1 MAKGYTVKTSV
12 FFDGKQ
18 AQRELDKLQLAA
30 DVLEKEMSKLK
41 ETLGDD
47 YKASKDFQKLN
58 AQWRSLT
65 TAIIQG
71 EEQIQGYT
79 DVLNNLSG
87 QSVRSLTYAVRAAN
101 AALRSFK
108 GDTAENREEIVATS
122 LSIDQAKF
130 RITQLKAGFSDL
142 MGQAQDTTGMTV
154 SQMEKLKKLLIEE
167 QSLVANDSKVWDEYE
182 RVIQRVG
189 NSIDYVKNS
198 GKNFKEEAALDVV
211 ANLDVASTNEINKA
225 ISDLKEI
232 RNELVVGSEEWQEM
246 GISINTAEEYLK
258 SYTTSGMADKMN
270 SQFENLT
277 SLSASALNEQK
288 KYWQGM
294 VDGAAA
300 GSQELANYE
309 SKLADVIAQEQSR
322 IAAQAGKVMASPE
335 SFSVKEIQEAIKA
348 TEQLRDAQQPG
359 SDAWKNYASQVENA
373 NNVLARFKDE
383 AKLDA
388 MNSQFESLASLSASA
403 LNEQKKYWQGVV
415 DNAKPY
421 STELDNAK
429 SKLEAIS
436 KLETNRKQGE
446 ALKTLAI
453 VESGAFDG
461 TIEETQQAI
470 KLLQEYQANLKTSD
484 TAGIERVNTAI
495 ETLNVSL
502 GKVKESAMSVDEA
515 MNIGTQL
522 QEGTFRGTLQELE
535 KANKTLMELKAN
547 TSVSDTEGLQKI
559 NTALREIQ
567 QATNKAKAEVIDVG
581 DLINN
586 RLKTASLDELQRAAK
601 QLQEQISHAERNT
614 EEYVRASAQLRTV
627 RAELDEAKDGWEEN
641 GNAIADAAKNL
652 KAYILAYFGISE
664 GLEKLKQIFSANLEL
679 SDSLAAVQKTTGLTA
694 KEVGSLSSEIDKID
708 TRASQEQLHQLA
720 ATAGQM
726 GVTAQED
733 ILGFVRA
740 ANQLTVALDEL
751 GEDGVESLVKI
762 NQLTGETDKLGLE
775 RALLASGSAINELS
789 ASSAASAGPIA
800 DVISRLGGIGSAA
813 NLGTADL
820 AALGATADA
829 LGQSTEVAGSS
840 LGKFIGTL
848 VSKSDQVADA
858 VGLDRQYL
866 QGLIDQGNTM
876 EAMIAVFERMENMG
890 GFAKLAPIMGD
901 LGSEGARASA
911 LFAAFAG
918 NVDLLKSQV
927 DVSRTAFTEATSVT
941 REYNTVNET
950 AAALVQRMGNSIRE
964 FFVNSGVVEWIT
976 NLLRAV
982 MDLPGWLDRNV
993 FAINGVTASVTA
1005 LTAALTANHVR
1016 MLLVAKGVKSLSD
1029 AWLLLRLAAI
1039 QAQTAMIGALRVLT
1053 RHPILL
1059 AATAATA
1066 ALGFLVGAIV
1076 KASKS
1081 TKELS
1086 EQQKTLNE
1094 STKSY
1099 DAQVLKEQ
1107 RSLNDLYGALN
1118 RAKQGTE
1125 TRRKLI
1131 GQINSQYGKYL
1142 DNMLT
1147 EKSTAD
1153 EIRKSYDKINESLRA
1168 NIALKAQ
1175 NETIDKIQAQGVE
1188 EQATQLQNLRDSFGE
1203 YTDNSGLIETVIG
1216 QVVQRV
1222 DSAQQQGISNIK
1234 VLYDVQRELLGSI
1247 VGGGREVSEEM
1258 AEALDAYIRSVYGT
1272 AVAIQNTKKKYAPI
1286 IGSNPSGTGTTTTT
1300 EESGGTGGSTVTP
1313 LSEEE
1318 KKRIAKEKERAA
1330 VSGYKDSLKLMDAYY
1345 KDREALVRKRI
1356 MEEGKSEADL
1366 NIELNRLNDERLR
1379 DTEQFQKRMLGME
1392 NTFDPSKFKVTVDG
1406 KEEVYFSE
1414 KDMQKLEQNIKTYGS
1429 KMTAGIRQ
1437 ELTNTQVE
1445 IQSRTWGIKQ
1455 EMMKVLLDN
1464 DDIARVTNDFQ
1475 QALTTT
1481 GLFSSDIENLDKQQA
1496 DKRLSLLKEWSK
1508 DSQNMTLQD
1517 IKNKVMLEESFDEW
1531 REGRTDEHFQT
1542 LLMMLRNYGQEVND
1556 IERQQQEDRQKMIE
1570 EEWVKSGK
1578 EDQWQKRDTENQRN
1592 VDLTGNAMDIGLA
1605 SQEQLDDAQI
1615 KLYQD
1620 RLLAAQDYYNYVM
1633 QYGGDVME
1641 AERARNE
1648 AYLALD
1654 QAEMESQKHKMETMQ
1669 GYADALTGF
1678 AEQMGEAAWGEVD
1691 DRKEAAKQLLQTT
1704 MNLTKQL
1711 ILEKVKELISKK
1723 ALAQQEVVMTQTTEQ
1738 TKTAIQGQSAITD
1751 LTVEQAKTQ
1760 AEMTMGISQ
1769 GGSKTIG
1776 KLGWWGIPLIAV
1788 ITAALNALMSAAMS
1802 SVNKAKSEVASATGV
1817 GGGKK
1822 LSTGMLT
1829 YAEGNYPVLGNDG
1842 KVYDAKYEGSNL
1854 KTGVYKGGAHFGIF
1868 SEKLPEMIVD
1878 GKTTQKLILNYPHIY
1893 DAITTIAKHGR
1904 LVNAMPTFAAG
1915 DYPAGLTRLTNTDT
1929 SAMAM
1934 VDEEAIAREE
1944 RTNAVLEQASTA
1956 IRELSKVL
1964 TSGQISAS
1972 VDPYANSKATK
1983 RAERFMRRRNI
1994 G

>member
-1 MAKGYTVKTSV
+1 MAKKETISIYVN
-12 FFDGKQ
+12 GKQ
-18 AQRELDKLQLAA
+18 AEDVIKGLEAQSKSLGVELGKLREKIKDVPEDTKEWKKLNKEIEELEVRQRNLDKTIVSGWKTIKSYN
-30 DVLEKEMSKLK
+30 DVMSDLSSARLNELTRAQKHLRSMLRGMSKEDTGYE
-41 ETLGDD
+41 ET
-47 YKASKDFQKLN
+47 
-58 AQWRSLT
+58 
-65 TAIIQG
+65 
-71 EEQIQGYT
+71 
-79 DVLNNLSG
+79 V
-87 QSVRSLTYAVRAAN
+87 
-101 AALRSFK
+101 
-108 GDTAENREEIVATS
+108 
-122 LSIDQAKF
+122 
-130 RITQLKAGFSDL
+130 
-142 MGQAQDTTGMTV
+142 
-154 SQMEKLKKLLIEE
+154 EKLRMVDDAILRIKDSWKGTSQAAREAQEIEMTSQLSKLPKL
-167 QSLVANDSKVWDEYE
+167 
-182 RVIQRVG
+182 
-189 NSIDYVKNS
+189 
-198 GKNFKEEAALDVV
+198 
-211 ANLDVASTNEINKA
+211 
-225 ISDLKEI
+225 SDKDI
-232 RNELVVGSEEWQEM
+232 
-246 GISINTAEEYLK
+246 
-258 SYTTSGMADKMN
+258 AD
-270 SQFENLT
+270 
-277 SLSASALNEQK
+277 QK
-288 KYWQGM
+288 KYWQELA
-294 VDGAAA
+294 DGAER
-300 GSQELANYE
+300 GSLAWEEYA
-309 SKLADVIAQEQSR
+309 SKVQMVSNEEQRRQSIQAKTVIEDVS
-322 IAAQAGKVMASPE
+322 KS
-335 SFSVKEIQEAIKA
+335 SFTGSVSETQEAIKLLQQYRL
-348 TEQLRDAQQPG
+348 TLDTTDAKGLQEVDAALLVLNQHVKEASKEYITFSQTLEDVSSL
-359 SDAWKNYASQVENA
+359 SDQ
-373 NNVLARFKDE
+373 D
-383 AKLDA
+383 
-388 MNSQFESLASLSASA
+388 LAS
-403 LNEQKKYWQGVV
+403 QKKYWQEMANGAEKGSDKLSEYQSKLQQVI
-415 DNAKPY
+415 DEEQRRISIQEKDTKRY
-421 STELDNAK
+421 QEYQAK
-429 SKLEAIS
+429 SLIS
-436 KLETNRKQGE
+436 GVGE
-446 ALKTLAI
+446 
-453 VESGAFDG
+453 G
-461 TIEETQQAI
+461 TFTGSIGETQEAI
-470 KLLQEYQANLKTSD
+470 KLLQQYRLTLETTDAKGLQEVDNALAELN
-484 TAGIERVNTAI
+484 ERVKQSSSDFISLNEAI
-495 ETLNVSL
+495 RQSRTV
-502 GKVKESAMSVDEA
+502 G
-515 MNIGTQL
+515 
-522 QEGTFRGTLQELE
+522 EGTFDGSIADLE
-535 KANKTLMELKAN
+535 RLKKTLEEYKREVAVSNPEGLKDIEDSINKVEKKLSEAKYASIDLDDVLKNLDKKSFEELSLAADKLQAE
-547 TSVSDTEGLQKI
+547 VKQAGQDTEEFARKS
-559 NTALREIQ
+559 AELRQ
-567 QATNKAKAEVIDVG
+567 VNAQ
-581 DLINN
+581 
-586 RLKTASLDELQRAAK
+586 LDEVKDNWKETSEETNNAAK
-601 QLQEQISHAERNT
+601 SVL
-614 EEYVRASAQLRTV
+614 
-627 RAELDEAKDGWEEN
+627 
-641 GNAIADAAKNL
+641 
-652 KAYILAYFGISE
+652 AYIAAYL
-664 GLEKLKQIFSANLEL
+664 GLDQLLDKLQQIFSANLEL

-751 GEDGVESLVKI
+751 GEDGVEALVKI

-813 NLGTADL
+813 NLATADL

-829 LGQSTEVAGSS
+829 LGQSSEVAGSS
-840 LGKFIGTL
+840 LAKFIGTL

-876 EAMIAVFERMENMG
+876 EAMIAVFEKMEGMG
-890 GFAKLAPIMGD
+890 GYTKLAPILGD

-918 NVDLLKSQV
+918 NVNLLKSQV
-927 DVSRTAFTEATSVT
+927 DVSRTAFAEATSVT

-993 FAINGVTASVTA
+993 FAINGVTASVTSLGA
-1005 LTAALTANHVR
+1005 AIAVCNVKMMLATKGVTTWAGAWKLLTAAANTSKTAI
-1016 MLLVAKGVKSLSD
+1016 LGVLQIITK
-1029 AWLLLRLAAI
+1029 
-1039 QAQTAMIGALRVLT
+1039 
-1053 RHPILL
+1053 HPIML

-1066 ALGFLVGAIV
+1066 ALGYLVGAIV

-1125 TRRKLI
+1125 ARRKLI
-1131 GQINSQYGKYL
+1131 GQINTQYGKYL

-1153 EIRKSYDKINESLRA
+1153 EIRKSYDKINESLRE

-1175 NETIDKIQAQGVE
+1175 KETIDKIQAQGVE

-1247 VGGGREVSEEM
+1247 VGGGQEVSEEM
-1258 AEALDAYIRSVYGT
+1258 ANALDAYIRSVYGT

-1286 IGSNPSGTGTTTTT
+1286 IGSNPSGAGTVTTT
-1300 EESGGTGGSTVTP
+1300 EESDGTGEATGTP
-1313 LSEEE
+1313 ISEQE
-1318 KKRIAKEKERAA
+1318 KKRIAKENERAA
-1330 VSGYKDSLKLMDAYY
+1330 VQGYKDSLKLIDAYY

-1379 DTEQFQKRMLGME
+1379 DTEQFQKRMLGMK

-1414 KDMQKLEQNIKTYGS
+1414 KDMKKLETNVKTYGS

-1445 IQSRTWGIKQ
+1445 IQSKTWGIKQ

-1475 QALTTT
+1475 EALTTT

-1531 REGRTDEHFQT
+1531 REKRTDEHYQA
-1542 LLMMLRNYGQEVND
+1542 LLMMLRNFGIEVAD
-1556 IERQQQEDRQKMIE
+1556 IERQQQEDRQKLVE
-1570 EEWVKSGK
+1570 DKWLQSGK
-1578 EDQWQKRDTENQRN
+1578 SEKWEKKDTENQRSL
-1592 VDLTGNAMDIGLA
+1592 DLTSRAMDMGLA
-1605 SQEQLDDAQI
+1605 SQEQVDDAEI

-1620 RLLAAQDYYNYVM
+1620 RLLAAREYYNFVLEH
-1633 QYGGDVME
+1633 GGNLLE
-1641 AERARNE
+1641 AERERNE

-1654 QAEMESQKHKMETMQ
+1654 QAELQSQQHKMETMQ

-1691 DRKEAAKQLLQTT
+1691 DRKEAAKQLLKTT
-1704 MNLTKQL
+1704 MELTKQL
-1711 ILEKVKELISKK
+1711 ILEKVKELITKQTLS
-1723 ALAQQEVVMTQTTEQ
+1723 QQEITMEQTTEQ
-1738 TKTAIQGQSAITD
+1738 AKTAIQGQSAITD

-1760 AEMTMGISQ
+1760 AQNTMGISQ
-1769 GGSKTIG
+1769 ASSKTLG

-1788 ITAALNALMSAAMS
+1788 ITAALNALMSAAMG
-1802 SVNKAKSEVASATGV
+1802 SVNKAKAEVSSATGV
-1817 GGGKK
+1817 SGGR
-1822 LSTGMLT
+1822 LATGMLT

-1842 KVYDAKYEGSNL
+1842 NVYNAKYEGKEI
-1854 KTGVYKGGAHFGIF
+1854 KTGIYRGGAHFGIF
-1868 SEKLPEMIVD
+1868 SEKKPEAIID
-1878 GKTTQKLILNYPHIY
+1878 GDTTQRLILNHPDIWR
-1893 DAITTIAKHGR
+1893 AIVTLSKNGR
-1904 LVNAMPTFAAG
+1904 IDRGMRTFATGNINELAKQ
-1915 DYPAGLTRLTNTDT
+1915 AQV
-1929 SAMAM
+1929 AEQQAAV
-1934 VDEEAIAREE
+1934 VDM
-1944 RTNAVLEQASTA
+1944 AVLNDTITSLREMMAVNNGIMSSIATNGIQAHL
-1956 IRELSKVL
+1956 EMY
-1964 TSGQISAS
+1964 GQNGAFKQMKKAEKF
-1972 VDPYANSKATK
+1972 ANRVGYK
-1983 RAERFMRRRNI
+1983 
-1994 G
+1994 

>member
-1 MAKGYTVKTSV
+1 MAKKETISIYVN
-12 FFDGKQ
+12 GKQ
-18 AQRELDKLQLAA
+18 AEDVIKGLEAQSKSLGVELGKLREKIKDVPEDTKEWKKLNKEIEELEVRQRNLDKTIVSGWKTIKSYN
-30 DVLEKEMSKLK
+30 DVMSDLSSARLNELTRAQKHLRSMLRGMSKDDTGYE
-41 ETLGDD
+41 ET
-47 YKASKDFQKLN
+47 
-58 AQWRSLT
+58 
-65 TAIIQG
+65 
-71 EEQIQGYT
+71 
-79 DVLNNLSG
+79 V
-87 QSVRSLTYAVRAAN
+87 
-101 AALRSFK
+101 
-108 GDTAENREEIVATS
+108 
-122 LSIDQAKF
+122 
-130 RITQLKAGFSDL
+130 
-142 MGQAQDTTGMTV
+142 
-154 SQMEKLKKLLIEE
+154 EKLRMVDDAILRIKDSWKGTSQAAREAQEIEMTSQLSKLPKL
-167 QSLVANDSKVWDEYE
+167 
-182 RVIQRVG
+182 
-189 NSIDYVKNS
+189 
-198 GKNFKEEAALDVV
+198 
-211 ANLDVASTNEINKA
+211 
-225 ISDLKEI
+225 SDKDI
-232 RNELVVGSEEWQEM
+232 
-246 GISINTAEEYLK
+246 
-258 SYTTSGMADKMN
+258 AD
-270 SQFENLT
+270 
-277 SLSASALNEQK
+277 QK
-288 KYWQGM
+288 KYWQELA
-294 VDGAAA
+294 DGAERGSLAWEEYAA
-300 GSQELANYE
+300 KVQMVSNEEQRRQSIQAKTVIEDVSKSSFTGSVSET
-309 SKLADVIAQEQSR
+309 
-322 IAAQAGKVMASPE
+322 
-335 SFSVKEIQEAIKA
+335 QEAIKLLQQYRL
-348 TEQLRDAQQPG
+348 TLDTTDAKGLQEVDAALLVLNQHVKEASKEYITFSQTLEDVSSL
-359 SDAWKNYASQVENA
+359 SDQ
-373 NNVLARFKDE
+373 D
-383 AKLDA
+383 
-388 MNSQFESLASLSASA
+388 LAS
-403 LNEQKKYWQGVV
+403 QKKYWQEMANGAEKGSDKLSEYQSKLQQVI
-415 DNAKPY
+415 DEEQRRISIQEKDTKRY
-421 STELDNAK
+421 QEYQAK
-429 SKLEAIS
+429 SLIS
-436 KLETNRKQGE
+436 GVGE
-446 ALKTLAI
+446 DTFTGSI
-453 VESGAFDG
+453 G
-461 TIEETQQAI
+461 ETQEAI
-470 KLLQEYQANLKTSD
+470 KLLQQYRSTLETTDAKGLQEVDNALAELN
-484 TAGIERVNTAI
+484 ERVKQSSSDFISLNEAI
-495 ETLNVSL
+495 RQSRAV
-502 GKVKESAMSVDEA
+502 G
-515 MNIGTQL
+515 
-522 QEGTFRGTLQELE
+522 EGTFDGSIADLE
-535 KANKTLMELKAN
+535 RLKKTLEEYKREVAVSNPEGLKDIEDSINKVEKKLSEAKYASIDLDDVLKNLDKKSFEELSLAADKLQAE
-547 TSVSDTEGLQKI
+547 VKQAGQDTEEFARKS
-559 NTALREIQ
+559 AELRQ
-567 QATNKAKAEVIDVG
+567 VNAQ
-581 DLINN
+581 
-586 RLKTASLDELQRAAK
+586 LDEVKDNWKETSEETNNAAK
-601 QLQEQISHAERNT
+601 SVL
-614 EEYVRASAQLRTV
+614 
-627 RAELDEAKDGWEEN
+627 
-641 GNAIADAAKNL
+641 
-652 KAYILAYFGISE
+652 AYIAAYL
-664 GLEKLKQIFSANLEL
+664 GLDQLLDKLQQIFSANLEL

-694 KEVGSLSSEIDKID
+694 KEVGALSSEIDKID

-751 GEDGVESLVKI
+751 GEDGVEALVKI

-800 DVISRLGGIGSAA
+800 DVISRLGGIGAA
-813 NLGTADL
+813 SNLATADL

-876 EAMIAVFERMENMG
+876 EAMIAVFERMEDMG
-890 GFAKLAPIMGD
+890 GFAKLAPIMGE

-911 LFAAFAG
+911 LFASFAG

-927 DVSRTAFTEATSVT
+927 DVSRTAFAEATSVT

-976 NLLRAV
+976 NLLRSV

-1005 LTAALTANHVR
+1005 LTAAFTANHVR

-1039 QAQTAMIGALRVLT
+1039 QAQTAMTGALRVLT

-1066 ALGFLVGAIV
+1066 ALGYLVGAIV

-1094 STKSY
+1094 STKSF
-1099 DAQVLKEQ
+1099 DTQVLKEQ

-1125 TRRKLI
+1125 ARRKLI
-1131 GQINSQYGKYL
+1131 GQINTQYGKYL

-1153 EIRKSYDKINESLRA
+1153 EIRKSYDKINESLRE

-1175 NETIDKIQAQGVE
+1175 KETIDKIQAQGVE

-1286 IGSNPSGTGTTTTT
+1286 IGSNQSGTETGTVTTT
-1300 EESGGTGGSTVTP
+1300 EESDGTGDASGTP
-1313 LSEEE
+1313 LSEQE
-1318 KKRIAKEKERAA
+1318 KKRIAKENERAA
-1330 VSGYKDSLKLMDAYY
+1330 VQGYKDSLKLMDAYY

-1379 DTEQFQKRMLGME
+1379 DTEQFQKRMLGMK

-1414 KDMQKLEQNIKTYGS
+1414 KDMKKLETNVKTYGS

-1445 IQSRTWGIKQ
+1445 IQSKTWGIKQ

-1475 QALTTT
+1475 EALTTT

-1508 DSQNMTLQD
+1508 ESQNMTLQD
-1517 IKNKVMLEESFDEW
+1517 IKNKVMSEESFDEW
-1531 REGRTDEHFQT
+1531 REKRTDEHYQA
-1542 LLMMLRNYGQEVND
+1542 LLMMLRNFGIEVAD
-1556 IERQQQEDRQKMIE
+1556 IERQQKEDRQKLVE
-1570 EEWVKSGK
+1570 DKWLQSGK
-1578 EDQWQKRDTENQRN
+1578 SENWEKKDTENQRSL
-1592 VDLTGNAMDIGLA
+1592 DLTSRAMDMGLA
-1605 SQEQLDDAQI
+1605 SQEQVDDAEI

-1620 RLLAAQDYYNYVM
+1620 RLLAAQKYYEFTLKN
-1633 QYGGDVME
+1633 GGDLLE
-1641 AERARNE
+1641 AERTRNE

-1654 QAEMESQKHKMETMQ
+1654 QAELQSQQHKMETMQ

-1691 DRKEAAKQLLQTT
+1691 DRKEAAKQLLKTT
-1704 MNLTKQL
+1704 MELTKQL
-1711 ILEKVKELISKK
+1711 ILEKVKELITKQTLS
-1723 ALAQQEVVMTQTTEQ
+1723 QQEITMEQTTEQ
-1738 TKTAIQGQSAITD
+1738 AKTAIQGQSAITD

-1760 AEMTMGISQ
+1760 AQNTMGISQ
-1769 GGSKTIG
+1769 ASSKTLG

-1788 ITAALNALMSAAMS
+1788 ITAALNALMSAAMG
-1802 SVNKAKSEVASATGV
+1802 SVNKAKAEVSSATGV
-1817 GGGKK
+1817 SGGR
-1822 LSTGMLT
+1822 LATGMLT

-1842 KVYDAKYEGSNL
+1842 NVYNAKYEGKEI
-1854 KTGVYKGGAHFGIF
+1854 KTGIYRGGAHFGIF
-1868 SEKLPEMIVD
+1868 SEKKPEAIID
-1878 GKTTQKLILNYPHIY
+1878 GDTTQRLILNHPDIWR
-1893 DAITTIAKHGR
+1893 AIVTLSKNGR
-1904 LVNAMPTFAAG
+1904 IDRGMRTFATGNINELAKQ
-1915 DYPAGLTRLTNTDT
+1915 AQV
-1929 SAMAM
+1929 AEQQAAV
-1934 VDEEAIAREE
+1934 VDM
-1944 RTNAVLEQASTA
+1944 AVLNDTITSLREMMAVNNGIMSSIATNGIQAHL
-1956 IRELSKVL
+1956 EMY
-1964 TSGQISAS
+1964 GQNGAFKQMKKAEKF
-1972 VDPYANSKATK
+1972 ANMVGYK
-1983 RAERFMRRRNI
+1983 
-1994 G
+1994 

>member
-1 MAKGYTVKTSV
+1 MAYKG
-12 FFDGKQ
+12 
-18 AQRELDKLQLAA
+18 R
-30 DVLEKEMSKLK
+30 
-41 ETLGDD
+41 
-47 YKASKDFQKLN
+47 
-58 AQWRSLT
+58 RSYNIYIGT
-65 TAIIQG
+65 
-71 EEQIQGYT
+71 E
-79 DVLNNLSG
+79 
-87 QSVRSLTYAVRAAN
+87 
-101 AALRSFK
+101 
-108 GDTAENREEIVATS
+108 
-122 LSIDQAKF
+122 
-130 RITQLKAGFSDL
+130 
-142 MGQAQDTTGMTV
+142 QAQDQLRLLRNQ
-154 SQMEKLKKLLIEE
+154 SEKL
-167 QSLVANDSKVWDEYE
+167 
-182 RVIQRVG
+182 G
-189 NSIDYVKNS
+189 
-198 GKNFKEEAALDVV
+198 
-211 ANLDVASTNEINKA
+211 
-225 ISDLKEI
+225 
-232 RNELVVGSEEWQEM
+232 
-246 GISINTAEEYLK
+246 
-258 SYTTSGMADKMN
+258 
-270 SQFENLT
+270 
-277 SLSASALNEQK
+277 
-288 KYWQGM
+288 
-294 VDGAAA
+294 
-300 GSQELANYE
+300 
-309 SKLADVIAQEQSR
+309 
-322 IAAQAGKVMASPE
+322 
-335 SFSVKEIQEAIKA
+335 KEIQSMEKKLEQIGEGNDGYDKIAKKLEAAKAEQAELNITIENGYKKIESYESILGNLSSVSFKELSYAQGRARQDLRLLSQGTDEYIKKADELKQINEVIESVRDSWKGVSDA
-348 TEQLRDAQQPG
+348 TKAAQEAKVGDIIYDAQQG
-359 SDAWKNYASQVENA
+359 
-373 NNVLARFKDE
+373 LFK
-383 AKLDA
+383 
-388 MNSQFESLASLSASA
+388 
-403 LNEQKKYWQGVV
+403 
-415 DNAKPY
+415 
-421 STELDNAK
+421 
-429 SKLEAIS
+429 
-436 KLETNRKQGE
+436 
-446 ALKTLAI
+446 
-453 VESGAFDG
+453 G
-461 TIEETQQAI
+461 TIEETQEAI
-470 KLLQEYQANLKTSD
+470 KLLQQYRTTLD
-484 TAGIERVNTAI
+484 TTDAKGLEEVDNALT
-495 ETLNVSL
+495 ELNN
-502 GKVKESAMSVDEA
+502 KIKESSANFISLNDALRQSKEV
-515 MNIGTQL
+515 G
-522 QEGTFRGTLQELE
+522 EGTFDGSIADLERLKKTLEEYKREVAVSNPEGLKDIEDSINKVEKKLSEAKYASVDLDDVLKNLDKKSFEELSLAADKLQAEVKQAGQDTEEFARKSAELRQVNAQLEEVKDSWKETGEETDNAAKSVLAYIAAALGLDQLLDKLQE
-535 KANKTLMELKAN
+535 
-547 TSVSDTEGLQKI
+547 V
-559 NTALREIQ
+559 
-567 QATNKAKAEVIDVG
+567 
-581 DLINN
+581 
-586 RLKTASLDELQRAAK
+586 
-601 QLQEQISHAERNT
+601 
-614 EEYVRASAQLRTV
+614 
-627 RAELDEAKDGWEEN
+627 
-641 GNAIADAAKNL
+641 
-652 KAYILAYFGISE
+652 
-664 GLEKLKQIFSANLEL
+664 FSANLEL

-751 GEDGVESLVKI
+751 GEDGVETLVKI

-789 ASSAASAGPIA
+789 AASAASAGPIA
-800 DVISRLGGIGSAA
+800 DVISRLGGIGAA
-813 NLGTADL
+813 SNLATADL

-876 EAMIAVFERMENMG
+876 EAMIAVFEKMESMG

-927 DVSRTAFTEATSVT
+927 DVSRSAFAEATSVT

-982 MDLPGWLDRNV
+982 MDLPGWLERNV
-993 FAINGVTASVTA
+993 FAINGVTASVTSLGA
-1005 LTAALTANHVR
+1005 AIAVCNVKMMLATKGITTWAGAWKLLTAAANTSKTAI
-1016 MLLVAKGVKSLSD
+1016 LGVLQIITK
-1029 AWLLLRLAAI
+1029 
-1039 QAQTAMIGALRVLT
+1039 
-1053 RHPILL
+1053 HPIML
-1059 AATAATA
+1059 AATAAATA
-1066 ALGFLVGAIV
+1066 VGFLVGAIV

-1125 TRRKLI
+1125 ARRKLI
-1131 GQINSQYGKYL
+1131 GQINTQYGKYL

-1153 EIRKSYDKINESLRA
+1153 EIKKSYDKINESLRE

-1175 NETIDKIQAQGVE
+1175 KETIEKIQAQGVE

-1222 DSAQQQGISNIK
+1222 DSAQQQGISNIR

-1286 IGSNPSGTGTTTTT
+1286 IGSNASGTGTTNTDANGDDATGDA
-1300 EESGGTGGSTVTP
+1300 SGTP

-1330 VSGYKDSLKLMDAYY
+1330 VQGYKDSLKLIDAYY

-1366 NIELNRLNDERLR
+1366 NIELDRLNDERLR
-1379 DTEQFQKRMLGME
+1379 DTEQFQKRMLGMK
-1392 NTFDPSKFKVTVDG
+1392 NTFDPNKFKVTVDG

-1414 KDMQKLEQNIKTYGS
+1414 KDMQTLETNIKTYGS

-1445 IQSRTWGIKQ
+1445 IESRTWGIKQ

-1464 DDIARVTNDFQ
+1464 DDIARVTNDLRE
-1475 QALTTT
+1475 ALTTT
-1481 GLFSSDIENLDKQQA
+1481 GLFSSDIETLDKEQA

-1531 REGRTDEHFQT
+1531 REGRTDEHYQA
-1542 LLMMLRNYGQEVND
+1542 LLTMLRNFGIEVAD
-1556 IERQQQEDRQKMIE
+1556 IERQQQDDRQKLVE
-1570 EEWVKSGK
+1570 DKWLQSGNSEK
-1578 EDQWQKRDTENQRN
+1578 WEKKDTENQRSL
-1592 VDLTGNAMDIGLA
+1592 DLTSRAMDMGMA
-1605 SQEQLDDAQI
+1605 SQEQVDDAEI

-1620 RLLAAQDYYNYVM
+1620 RLLAAQDYYNFIL
-1633 QYGGDVME
+1633 QNGGNLLE

-1654 QAEMESQKHKMETMQ
+1654 QAELQSQQHKMETMQ

-1691 DRKEAAKQLLQTT
+1691 DRKEAAKQLLKTT
-1704 MNLTKQL
+1704 MELTKQL
-1711 ILEKVKELISKK
+1711 ILEKVKELITKQTLS
-1723 ALAQQEVVMTQTTEQ
+1723 QQEITMEQTTEQ
-1738 TKTAIQGQSAITD
+1738 AKTAIQGQSAMTD

-1760 AEMTMGISQ
+1760 AENTMGISQ
-1769 GGSKTIG
+1769 ASSKTLG

-1788 ITAALNALMSAAMS
+1788 ITAALNALMSAAMG
-1802 SVNKAKSEVASATGV
+1802 SVNKAKAEVASATGV
-1817 GGGKK
+1817 SGGR
-1822 LSTGMLT
+1822 LATGMLT

-1842 KVYDAKYEGSNL
+1842 NVYNAKYEGKEI
-1854 KTGVYKGGAHFGIF
+1854 KTGIYRGGAHFGIF
-1868 SEKLPEMIVD
+1868 SEKKPEAIID
-1878 GKTTQKLILNYPHIY
+1878 GDTTQRLIMNHPDIWK
-1893 DAITTIAKHGR
+1893 AIVTLSKNGR
-1904 LVNAMPTFAAG
+1904 IDRGMRTFATGNINELAKQ
-1915 DYPAGLTRLTNTDT
+1915 AQV
-1929 SAMAM
+1929 A
-1934 VDEEAIAREE
+1934 
-1944 RTNAVLEQASTA
+1944 EQ
-1956 IRELSKVL
+1956 
-1964 TSGQISAS
+1964 QSAS
-1972 VDPYANSKATK
+1972 VDMAVLNDTITSLREMMAVNNGIMSSIATNGIQAHLEMYGQNGAFKQMKKAEKFANRVGYK
-1983 RAERFMRRRNI
+1983 
-1994 G
+1994 

>member
-1 MAKGYTVKTSV
+1 MAYKGRRSYNIYIGTE
-12 FFDGKQ
+12 Q
-18 AQRELDKLQLAA
+18 AQDQLKLLNKQSRELGKSIADTEEKLMKMEEGTKNYEKVAAELTKMKNQQAELNRVIDNGYYKIEQYDNILA
-30 DVLEKEMSKLK
+30 
-41 ETLGDD
+41 
-47 YKASKDFQKLN
+47 
-58 AQWRSLT
+58 
-65 TAIIQG
+65 
-71 EEQIQGYT
+71 
-79 DVLNNLSG
+79 NLSG
-87 QSVRSLTYAVRAAN
+87 SSMKDLSYAQGRARQDLIGLAQGTEEYIKKAEELKRINETLNSVRESWKGVSDATKAAQ
-101 AALRSFK
+101 
-108 GDTAENREEIVATS
+108 E
-122 LSIDQAKF
+122 AK
-130 RITQLKAGFSDL
+130 
-142 MGQAQDTTGMTV
+142 
-154 SQMEKLKKLLIEE
+154 
-167 QSLVANDSKVWDEYE
+167 
-182 RVIQRVG
+182 VG
-189 NSIDYVKNS
+189 
-198 GKNFKEEAALDVV
+198 
-211 ANLDVASTNEINKA
+211 
-225 ISDLKEI
+225 
-232 RNELVVGSEEWQEM
+232 
-246 GISINTAEEYLK
+246 
-258 SYTTSGMADKMN
+258 
-270 SQFENLT
+270 
-277 SLSASALNEQK
+277 
-288 KYWQGM
+288 
-294 VDGAAA
+294 
-300 GSQELANYE
+300 
-309 SKLADVIAQEQSR
+309 DVIY
-322 IAAQAGKVMASPE
+322 
-335 SFSVKEIQEAIKA
+335 
-348 TEQLRDAQQPG
+348 DAQQG
-359 SDAWKNYASQVENA
+359 
-373 NNVLARFKDE
+373 LFK
-383 AKLDA
+383 
-388 MNSQFESLASLSASA
+388 
-403 LNEQKKYWQGVV
+403 
-415 DNAKPY
+415 
-421 STELDNAK
+421 
-429 SKLEAIS
+429 
-436 KLETNRKQGE
+436 
-446 ALKTLAI
+446 
-453 VESGAFDG
+453 G
-461 TIEETQQAI
+461 TIEETQEAI
-470 KLLQEYQANLKTSD
+470 KLLQQYRLTLDTTDAKGLQEVDAALLVLNQHVKEASKEYITFSQTLEDVSSLSDQDLASQKKYWQEMANGAEKGSDKLSEYQSKLQQVIDEEQRRISIQEKDTKRYQEYQAK
-484 TAGIERVNTAI
+484 
-495 ETLNVSL
+495 SL
-502 GKVKESAMSVDEA
+502 ISGV
-515 MNIGTQL
+515 G
-522 QEGTFRGTLQELE
+522 EGTFTGSIGETQEAIKLLQQYRSTLETTDAKGLQEVDNALAELNERVKQSSSDFISLNEAIRQSRTVGEGTFDGSIADLE
-535 KANKTLMELKAN
+535 RLKKTLEEYKREVAVSNPEGLKDIEDSINKVEKKLSEAKYASVDLDDVLKNLDKKSFEELSLAADKLQAE
-547 TSVSDTEGLQKI
+547 VKQAGQDTEEFARKS
-559 NTALREIQ
+559 AELRQ
-567 QATNKAKAEVIDVG
+567 VNAQ
-581 DLINN
+581 
-586 RLKTASLDELQRAAK
+586 LDEVKDNWKETSEETNNAAK
-601 QLQEQISHAERNT
+601 SVL
-614 EEYVRASAQLRTV
+614 
-627 RAELDEAKDGWEEN
+627 
-641 GNAIADAAKNL
+641 
-652 KAYILAYFGISE
+652 AYIAAYL
-664 GLEKLKQIFSANLEL
+664 GLDQLLDKLQQIFSANLEL

-751 GEDGVESLVKI
+751 GEDGVEALVKI

-800 DVISRLGGIGSAA
+800 DVISRLGGIGAA
-813 NLGTADL
+813 SNLATADL

-876 EAMIAVFERMENMG
+876 EAMIAVFERMEDMG

-927 DVSRTAFTEATSVT
+927 DVSRTAFAEATSVT

-1039 QAQTAMIGALRVLT
+1039 QAQTAMTGALRVLT

-1066 ALGFLVGAIV
+1066 ALGYLVGAIV

-1094 STKSY
+1094 STKSF
-1099 DAQVLKEQ
+1099 DTQVLKEQ

-1125 TRRKLI
+1125 ARRKLI
-1131 GQINSQYGKYL
+1131 GQINTQYGKYL

-1153 EIRKSYDKINESLRA
+1153 EIRKSYDKINESLRE

-1175 NETIDKIQAQGVE
+1175 KETIDKIQAQGVE

-1286 IGSNPSGTGTTTTT
+1286 IGSNQSGTETGTVTTT
-1300 EESGGTGGSTVTP
+1300 EESDGTGDASGTP
-1313 LSEEE
+1313 LSEQE
-1318 KKRIAKEKERAA
+1318 KKRIAKENERAA
-1330 VSGYKDSLKLMDAYY
+1330 VQGYKDSLKLMDAYY

-1379 DTEQFQKRMLGME
+1379 DTEQFQKRMLGMK

-1414 KDMQKLEQNIKTYGS
+1414 KDMKKLETNVKTYGS

-1445 IQSRTWGIKQ
+1445 IQSKTWGIKQ

-1475 QALTTT
+1475 EALTTT

-1508 DSQNMTLQD
+1508 ESQNMTLQD
-1517 IKNKVMLEESFDEW
+1517 IKNKVMSEESFDEW
-1531 REGRTDEHFQT
+1531 REKRTDEHYQA
-1542 LLMMLRNYGQEVND
+1542 LLMMLRNFGIEVAD
-1556 IERQQQEDRQKMIE
+1556 IERQQKEDRQKLVE
-1570 EEWVKSGK
+1570 DKWLQSGESENWEK
-1578 EDQWQKRDTENQRN
+1578 KDTENQRSL
-1592 VDLTGNAMDIGLA
+1592 DLTSRAMDMGLA
-1605 SQEQLDDAQI
+1605 SQEQVDDAEI

-1620 RLLAAQDYYNYVM
+1620 RLLAAQKYYEFTLKN
-1633 QYGGDVME
+1633 GGDLLE
-1641 AERARNE
+1641 AERRRNE

-1654 QAEMESQKHKMETMQ
+1654 QAELQSQQHKMETMQ

-1691 DRKEAAKQLLQTT
+1691 DRKEAAKQLLKTT
-1704 MNLTKQL
+1704 MELTKQL
-1711 ILEKVKELISKK
+1711 ILEKVKELITKQTLS
-1723 ALAQQEVVMTQTTEQ
+1723 QQEITMEQTTEQ
-1738 TKTAIQGQSAITD
+1738 AKTAIQGQSAITD

-1760 AEMTMGISQ
+1760 AQNTMGISQ
-1769 GGSKTIG
+1769 ASSKTLG

-1788 ITAALNALMSAAMS
+1788 ITAALNALMSAAMG
-1802 SVNKAKSEVASATGV
+1802 SVNKAKAEVSSATGV
-1817 GGGKK
+1817 SGGR
-1822 LSTGMLT
+1822 LATGMLT

-1842 KVYDAKYEGSNL
+1842 NVYNAKYEGKEI
-1854 KTGVYKGGAHFGIF
+1854 KTGIYRGGAHFGIF
-1868 SEKLPEMIVD
+1868 SEKKPEAIID
-1878 GKTTQKLILNYPHIY
+1878 GDTTQRLILNHPDIWR
-1893 DAITTIAKHGR
+1893 AIVTLSKNGR
-1904 LVNAMPTFAAG
+1904 IDRGMRTFATGNINELAKQVQV
-1915 DYPAGLTRLTNTDT
+1915 AEQQ
-1929 SAMAM
+1929 AAV
-1934 VDEEAIAREE
+1934 VDM
-1944 RTNAVLEQASTA
+1944 AVLNDTITSLREMMAVNNGIMSSIATNGIQAHL
-1956 IRELSKVL
+1956 EMY
-1964 TSGQISAS
+1964 GQNGAFKQMKKAEKF
-1972 VDPYANSKATK
+1972 ANRVGYK
-1983 RAERFMRRRNI
+1983 
-1994 G
+1994 

>member
-1 MAKGYTVKTSV
+1 MAKKETISIYVN
-12 FFDGKQ
+12 GKQ
-18 AQRELDKLQLAA
+18 AEDVIKGLEAQSKSLGVELGKLREKIKDVPEDTKEWKKLNKEIEELEVRQRNLDKTIVSGWKTIKSYN
-30 DVLEKEMSKLK
+30 DVMSDLSSARLNELTRAQKHLRSMLRGMSKEDTGYE
-41 ETLGDD
+41 ET
-47 YKASKDFQKLN
+47 
-58 AQWRSLT
+58 
-65 TAIIQG
+65 
-71 EEQIQGYT
+71 
-79 DVLNNLSG
+79 V
-87 QSVRSLTYAVRAAN
+87 
-101 AALRSFK
+101 
-108 GDTAENREEIVATS
+108 
-122 LSIDQAKF
+122 
-130 RITQLKAGFSDL
+130 
-142 MGQAQDTTGMTV
+142 
-154 SQMEKLKKLLIEE
+154 EKLRMVDDAILRIKDSWKGTSQAAREAQEIEMTSQLSKLPKL
-167 QSLVANDSKVWDEYE
+167 
-182 RVIQRVG
+182 
-189 NSIDYVKNS
+189 
-198 GKNFKEEAALDVV
+198 
-211 ANLDVASTNEINKA
+211 
-225 ISDLKEI
+225 SDKDI
-232 RNELVVGSEEWQEM
+232 
-246 GISINTAEEYLK
+246 
-258 SYTTSGMADKMN
+258 AD
-270 SQFENLT
+270 
-277 SLSASALNEQK
+277 QK
-288 KYWQGM
+288 KYWQELA
-294 VDGAAA
+294 DGAERGSLAWEEYAA
-300 GSQELANYE
+300 KVQMVSNEEQRRQSVQAKTVIEDVSKSSFTGSVSET
-309 SKLADVIAQEQSR
+309 
-322 IAAQAGKVMASPE
+322 
-335 SFSVKEIQEAIKA
+335 QEAIKLLQQYRL
-348 TEQLRDAQQPG
+348 TLDTTDAKGLQEVDAALLVLNQHVKEASKKYITFSQTLEDVSSL
-359 SDAWKNYASQVENA
+359 SDQ
-373 NNVLARFKDE
+373 D
-383 AKLDA
+383 
-388 MNSQFESLASLSASA
+388 LAS
-403 LNEQKKYWQGVV
+403 QKKYWQEMANGAEKGSDKLSEYQSKLQQVI
-415 DNAKPY
+415 DEEQRRISIQEKDTKRY
-421 STELDNAK
+421 QEYQAK
-429 SKLEAIS
+429 SLIS
-436 KLETNRKQGE
+436 GVGE
-446 ALKTLAI
+446 
-453 VESGAFDG
+453 G
-461 TIEETQQAI
+461 TFTGSIGETQEAI
-470 KLLQEYQANLKTSD
+470 KLLQQYRSTLETTDAKGLQEVDNALAELN
-484 TAGIERVNTAI
+484 ERVKQSSSDFISLNEAI
-495 ETLNVSL
+495 RQSRTV
-502 GKVKESAMSVDEA
+502 G
-515 MNIGTQL
+515 
-522 QEGTFRGTLQELE
+522 EGTFDGSIADLE
-535 KANKTLMELKAN
+535 RLKKTLEEYKREVAVSNPEGLKDIEDSINKVEKKLSEAKYASIDLDDVLKNLDKKSFEELSLAADKLQAE
-547 TSVSDTEGLQKI
+547 VKQAGQDTEEFARKS
-559 NTALREIQ
+559 AELRQ
-567 QATNKAKAEVIDVG
+567 VNAQ
-581 DLINN
+581 
-586 RLKTASLDELQRAAK
+586 LDEVKDNWKETSEETNNAAK
-601 QLQEQISHAERNT
+601 SVL
-614 EEYVRASAQLRTV
+614 
-627 RAELDEAKDGWEEN
+627 
-641 GNAIADAAKNL
+641 
-652 KAYILAYFGISE
+652 AYIAAYL
-664 GLEKLKQIFSANLEL
+664 GLDQLLDKLQQIFSANLEL

-751 GEDGVESLVKI
+751 GEDGVEALVKI

-813 NLGTADL
+813 NLATADL

-829 LGQSTEVAGSS
+829 LGQSSEVAGSS
-840 LGKFIGTL
+840 LAKFIGTL
-848 VSKSDQVADA
+848 VSMSDQVADA

-876 EAMIAVFERMENMG
+876 EAMIAVFEKMEGMG
-890 GFAKLAPIMGD
+890 GYAKLAPILGD

-918 NVDLLKSQV
+918 NVNLLKSQV
-927 DVSRTAFTEATSVT
+927 DVSRTAFAEATSVT

-1039 QAQTAMIGALRVLT
+1039 QAQTAMTGALRVLT

-1066 ALGFLVGAIV
+1066 ALGYLVGAIV

-1125 TRRKLI
+1125 ARRKLI
-1131 GQINSQYGKYL
+1131 GQINTQYGKYL

-1153 EIRKSYDKINESLRA
+1153 EIRKSYDKINESLRE

-1175 NETIDKIQAQGVE
+1175 KETIDKIQAQGVE

-1247 VGGGREVSEEM
+1247 VGGGQEVSEEM
-1258 AEALDAYIRSVYGT
+1258 ASALDAYIRSVYGT

-1286 IGSNPSGTGTTTTT
+1286 IGSNQSGAGTVTTT
-1300 EESGGTGGSTVTP
+1300 EESGGTGDATGTP

-1318 KKRIAKEKERAA
+1318 KKRIAKENERAA
-1330 VSGYKDSLKLMDAYY
+1330 IQGYKDSLKLIDAYY

-1356 MEEGKSEADL
+1356 MEEGKSEAEL

-1379 DTEQFQKRMLGME
+1379 DTEQFQKRMVGMK
-1392 NTFDPSKFKVTVDG
+1392 NTFDPSKFKVTVDE

-1414 KDMQKLEQNIKTYGS
+1414 KDMKKLETNVKTYGS

-1445 IQSRTWGIKQ
+1445 IQSKTWGIKQ

-1475 QALTTT
+1475 EALTTT

-1531 REGRTDEHFQT
+1531 REKRTDEHYQA
-1542 LLMMLRNYGQEVND
+1542 LLMMLRNFGIEVAD
-1556 IERQQQEDRQKMIE
+1556 IERQQQEDRQKLVE
-1570 EEWVKSGK
+1570 DKWLQSGK
-1578 EDQWQKRDTENQRN
+1578 SEKWEKKDTENQRSL
-1592 VDLTGNAMDIGLA
+1592 DLTSRAMDMGLA
-1605 SQEQLDDAQI
+1605 SQEQVDDAEI

-1620 RLLAAQDYYNYVM
+1620 RLLAAQEYYNFVLEH
-1633 QYGGDVME
+1633 GGNLLE

-1654 QAEMESQKHKMETMQ
+1654 QAELQSQQHKMETMQ

-1691 DRKEAAKQLLQTT
+1691 DRKEAAKQLLKTT
-1704 MNLTKQL
+1704 MELTKQL
-1711 ILEKVKELISKK
+1711 ILEKVKELITKQTLS
-1723 ALAQQEVVMTQTTEQ
+1723 QQEITMEQTTEQ
-1738 TKTAIQGQSAITD
+1738 AKTAIQGQSAITD

-1760 AEMTMGISQ
+1760 AQNTMGISQ
-1769 GGSKTIG
+1769 ASSKTLG

-1788 ITAALNALMSAAMS
+1788 ITAALNALMSAAMG
-1802 SVNKAKSEVASATGV
+1802 SVNKAKAEVSSATGV
-1817 GGGKK
+1817 SGGR
-1822 LSTGMLT
+1822 LATGMLT

-1842 KVYDAKYEGSNL
+1842 NVYNAKYEGKEI
-1854 KTGVYKGGAHFGIF
+1854 KTGIYRGGAHFGIF
-1868 SEKLPEMIVD
+1868 SEKKPEAIID
-1878 GKTTQKLILNYPHIY
+1878 GDTTQRLILNHPDIWR
-1893 DAITTIAKHGR
+1893 AIVTLSKNGR
-1904 LVNAMPTFAAG
+1904 IDRGMRTFATGNINELAKQ
-1915 DYPAGLTRLTNTDT
+1915 AQV
-1929 SAMAM
+1929 AEQQAAV
-1934 VDEEAIAREE
+1934 VDM
-1944 RTNAVLEQASTA
+1944 AVLNDTITSLREMMAVNNGIMSSIATNGIQAHL
-1956 IRELSKVL
+1956 EMY
-1964 TSGQISAS
+1964 GQNGAFKQMKKAEKF
-1972 VDPYANSKATK
+1972 ANRVGYK
-1983 RAERFMRRRNI
+1983 
-1994 G
+1994 

>member
-1 MAKGYTVKTSV
+1 MAYKG
-12 FFDGKQ
+12 
-18 AQRELDKLQLAA
+18 R
-30 DVLEKEMSKLK
+30 
-41 ETLGDD
+41 
-47 YKASKDFQKLN
+47 
-58 AQWRSLT
+58 RSYNIYIGT
-65 TAIIQG
+65 
-71 EEQIQGYT
+71 E
-79 DVLNNLSG
+79 
-87 QSVRSLTYAVRAAN
+87 
-101 AALRSFK
+101 
-108 GDTAENREEIVATS
+108 
-122 LSIDQAKF
+122 
-130 RITQLKAGFSDL
+130 
-142 MGQAQDTTGMTV
+142 QAQDQLRLLRNQ
-154 SQMEKLKKLLIEE
+154 SEKL
-167 QSLVANDSKVWDEYE
+167 
-182 RVIQRVG
+182 G
-189 NSIDYVKNS
+189 
-198 GKNFKEEAALDVV
+198 
-211 ANLDVASTNEINKA
+211 
-225 ISDLKEI
+225 
-232 RNELVVGSEEWQEM
+232 
-246 GISINTAEEYLK
+246 
-258 SYTTSGMADKMN
+258 
-270 SQFENLT
+270 
-277 SLSASALNEQK
+277 
-288 KYWQGM
+288 
-294 VDGAAA
+294 
-300 GSQELANYE
+300 
-309 SKLADVIAQEQSR
+309 
-322 IAAQAGKVMASPE
+322 
-335 SFSVKEIQEAIKA
+335 KEIQSMEKKLEQIGEGNDGYDKIAKKLEAAKAEQAELNITIENGYKKIESYESILGNLSSVSFKELSYAQGRARQDLRLLSQGTDEYIKKADELKQINEVIESVRDSWKGVSDA
-348 TEQLRDAQQPG
+348 TKAAQEAKVGDIIYDAQQG
-359 SDAWKNYASQVENA
+359 
-373 NNVLARFKDE
+373 LFK
-383 AKLDA
+383 
-388 MNSQFESLASLSASA
+388 
-403 LNEQKKYWQGVV
+403 
-415 DNAKPY
+415 
-421 STELDNAK
+421 
-429 SKLEAIS
+429 
-436 KLETNRKQGE
+436 
-446 ALKTLAI
+446 
-453 VESGAFDG
+453 G
-461 TIEETQQAI
+461 TIEETQEAI
-470 KLLQEYQANLKTSD
+470 KLLQQYRTTLD
-484 TAGIERVNTAI
+484 TTDAKGLEEVDNALT
-495 ETLNVSL
+495 ELNN
-502 GKVKESAMSVDEA
+502 KIKESSANFISLNDALRQSKEV
-515 MNIGTQL
+515 G
-522 QEGTFRGTLQELE
+522 EGTFDGSIADLERLKKTLEDYKREVAVSNPEGLKDIEDSINKVEKKLSEAKYASVDLDDVLKNLDKKSFEELSLAADKLQAEVKQAGQDTEEFARKSAELRQVNAQLEEVKDSWKETGEETDNAAKSVLAYIAAALGLDQLLDKLQE
-535 KANKTLMELKAN
+535 
-547 TSVSDTEGLQKI
+547 V
-559 NTALREIQ
+559 
-567 QATNKAKAEVIDVG
+567 
-581 DLINN
+581 
-586 RLKTASLDELQRAAK
+586 
-601 QLQEQISHAERNT
+601 
-614 EEYVRASAQLRTV
+614 
-627 RAELDEAKDGWEEN
+627 
-641 GNAIADAAKNL
+641 
-652 KAYILAYFGISE
+652 
-664 GLEKLKQIFSANLEL
+664 FSANLEL

-751 GEDGVESLVKI
+751 GEDGVETLVKI

-789 ASSAASAGPIA
+789 AASAASAGPIA
-800 DVISRLGGIGSAA
+800 DVISRLGGIGAA
-813 NLGTADL
+813 SNLATADL

-876 EAMIAVFERMENMG
+876 EAMIAVFEKMESMG

-927 DVSRTAFTEATSVT
+927 DVSRSAFAEATSVT

-982 MDLPGWLDRNV
+982 MDLPGWLERNV
-993 FAINGVTASVTA
+993 FAINGVTASVTSLGA
-1005 LTAALTANHVR
+1005 AIAVCNVKMMLATKGITTWAGAWKLLTAAANTSKTAI
-1016 MLLVAKGVKSLSD
+1016 LGVLQIITK
-1029 AWLLLRLAAI
+1029 
-1039 QAQTAMIGALRVLT
+1039 
-1053 RHPILL
+1053 HPIML
-1059 AATAATA
+1059 AATAAATA
-1066 ALGFLVGAIV
+1066 VGFLVGAIV

-1125 TRRKLI
+1125 ARRKLI
-1131 GQINSQYGKYL
+1131 GQINTQYGKYL

-1153 EIRKSYDKINESLRA
+1153 EIKKSYDKINESLRE

-1175 NETIDKIQAQGVE
+1175 KETIEKIQAQGVE

-1222 DSAQQQGISNIK
+1222 DSAQQQGISNIR

-1286 IGSNPSGTGTTTTT
+1286 IGSNASGTGTTNTDANGDDATGDA
-1300 EESGGTGGSTVTP
+1300 SGTP

-1330 VSGYKDSLKLMDAYY
+1330 VQGYKDSLKLIDAYY

-1366 NIELNRLNDERLR
+1366 NIELDRLNDERLR
-1379 DTEQFQKRMLGME
+1379 DTEQFQKRMLGMK
-1392 NTFDPSKFKVTVDG
+1392 NTFDPNKFKVTVDG

-1414 KDMQKLEQNIKTYGS
+1414 KDMQTLETNIKTYGS

-1445 IQSRTWGIKQ
+1445 IESRTWGIKQ

-1464 DDIARVTNDFQ
+1464 DDIARVTNDLRE
-1475 QALTTT
+1475 ALTTT
-1481 GLFSSDIENLDKQQA
+1481 GLFSSDIETLDKEQA

-1531 REGRTDEHFQT
+1531 REGRTDEHYQA
-1542 LLMMLRNYGQEVND
+1542 LLTMLRNFGIEVAD
-1556 IERQQQEDRQKMIE
+1556 IERQQQDDRQKLVE
-1570 EEWVKSGK
+1570 DKWLQSGNSEK
-1578 EDQWQKRDTENQRN
+1578 WEKKDTENQRSL
-1592 VDLTGNAMDIGLA
+1592 DLTSRAMDMGMA
-1605 SQEQLDDAQI
+1605 SQEQVDDAEI

-1620 RLLAAQDYYNYVM
+1620 RLLAAQDYYNFIL
-1633 QYGGDVME
+1633 QNGGNLLE

-1654 QAEMESQKHKMETMQ
+1654 QAELQSQQHKMETMQ

-1691 DRKEAAKQLLQTT
+1691 DRKEAAKQLLKTT
-1704 MNLTKQL
+1704 MELTKQL
-1711 ILEKVKELISKK
+1711 ILEKVKELITKQTLS
-1723 ALAQQEVVMTQTTEQ
+1723 QQEITMEQTTEQ
-1738 TKTAIQGQSAITD
+1738 AKTAIQGQSAMTD

-1760 AEMTMGISQ
+1760 AENTMGISQ
-1769 GGSKTIG
+1769 ASSKTLG

-1788 ITAALNALMSAAMS
+1788 ITAALNALMSAAMG
-1802 SVNKAKSEVASATGV
+1802 SVNKAKAEVASATGV
-1817 GGGKK
+1817 SGGR
-1822 LSTGMLT
+1822 LATGMLT

-1842 KVYDAKYEGSNL
+1842 NVYNAKYEGKEI
-1854 KTGVYKGGAHFGIF
+1854 KTGIYRGGAHFGIF
-1868 SEKLPEMIVD
+1868 SEKKPEAIID
-1878 GKTTQKLILNYPHIY
+1878 GDTTQRLIMNHPDIWK
-1893 DAITTIAKHGR
+1893 AIVTLSKNGR
-1904 LVNAMPTFAAG
+1904 IDRGMRTFATGNINELAKQ
-1915 DYPAGLTRLTNTDT
+1915 AQV
-1929 SAMAM
+1929 A
-1934 VDEEAIAREE
+1934 
-1944 RTNAVLEQASTA
+1944 EQ
-1956 IRELSKVL
+1956 
-1964 TSGQISAS
+1964 QSAS
-1972 VDPYANSKATK
+1972 VDMAVLNDTITSLREMMAVNNGIMSSIATNGIQAHLEMYGQNGAFKQMKKAEKFANRVGYK
-1983 RAERFMRRRNI
+1983 
-1994 G
+1994 